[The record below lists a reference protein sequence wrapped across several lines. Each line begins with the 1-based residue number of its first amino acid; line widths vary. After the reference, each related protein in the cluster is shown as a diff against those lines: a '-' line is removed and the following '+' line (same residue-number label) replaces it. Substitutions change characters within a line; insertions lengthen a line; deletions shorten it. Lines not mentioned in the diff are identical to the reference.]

1 MTETSKALIAQCIRM
16 SEKFDLPP
24 VKEIVDTYIQQLN
37 EDRFTI
43 TLVDLG
49 GASDKIL
56 KIARSICSTDDLY
69 KYEKLLREYDDWSI
83 SIEYGDEE
91 TIFCEPQTSRLVAI
105 TVPNENLKNKKIFL
119 YRFAERPDPFA
130 LRNILSSEKL
140 VLLTN
145 AEMPLARVQ
154 KEWFEECVADHYD
167 LDRFSVY
174 ISGLE
179 NLLDEKQEDE
189 VFNYVKTY
197 FQAFAQGDSIAIIRD
212 AALRLGEPV
221 LDRSK
226 TKAEKCAL
234 RNLVRE
240 IEPILEHELEC
251 AGVSAEEFDRVAS
264 ELQTLSWQ
272 FLDAGE
278 VSANNVLSNQISAI
292 IDAVSKSAEEYS
304 DSMYC
309 SIKRTILG
317 AKEIDDVESRIAP
330 YMERSWEYFSSETS
344 KQLSKDFER
353 IQLNLTQRME
363 QDIEALLQKLD
374 VKAQSTLGQIFDNN
388 IPAVSEIRYAPTSFA
403 SAESAEKLKNISRN
417 ARNLMILSV
426 PLLFVSPT
434 LSVVTLLGGGIYSKL
449 EKKTEDCNYRK
460 ELDANVEKA
469 CKNARRT
476 AVEFFA
482 KTLDGERQRMKQLV
496 MEGYQNLLDGFQKE
510 LRSRKEQVDK
520 NNARAAELREEK
532 QQLHLLMEEL

>member
-43 TLVDLG
+43 ALVDLG
-49 GASDKIL
+49 GASDKL
-56 KIARSICSTDDLY
+56 FKIARSICSTDDLY

-83 SIEYGDEE
+83 SIEYGNEE

-119 YRFAERPDPFA
+119 YRFAERPDLFA

-212 AALRLGEPV
+212 AALLLGEPV

-309 SIKRTILG
+309 SIKHTILG

-388 IPAVSEIRYAPTSFA
+388 IPDVSEIRYAPTSFA